1 MYRPH
6 AQYRTVKGAV
16 VKTDLRY
23 GGDQITLRPQSLNLF
38 WTPRFLT
45 FDREKLGG

>member
-16 VKTDLRY
+16 VKTDLRIW
-23 GGDQITLRPQSLNLF
+23 GGTKSH
-38 WTPRFLT
+38 
-45 FDREKLGG
+45 LGLKA